1 MYLLKLSPEK
11 KIEVYYFNVAVLFV
25 VKKWIPEGDS
35 YTEVRVGCSS
45 SCLRVEIADCS
56 LSEGVKDG
64 KTNMFLPQKL

>member
-1 MYLLKLSPEK
+1 M
-11 KIEVYYFNVAVLFV
+11 

-64 KTNMFLPQKL
+64 KTNMFLPQKVYLRVLSIYLSILVHPH

>member
-1 MYLLKLSPEK
+1 M
-11 KIEVYYFNVAVLFV
+11 

-56 LSEGVKDG
+56 LSEGGWKGWKDKHVFTPKG
-64 KTNMFLPQKL
+64 IAEGPVYLSIYFGAPALIL

>member
-1 MYLLKLSPEK
+1 M
-11 KIEVYYFNVAVLFV
+11 
-25 VKKWIPEGDS
+25 VKKWVPEGDS

-64 KTNMFLPQKL
+64 KTNMFLPQKV

>member
-11 KIEVYYFNVAVLFV
+11 MIEVYYLMLLYFFV

-64 KTNMFLPQKL
+64 KTNIFLPQKA

>member
-1 MYLLKLSPEK
+1 M
-11 KIEVYYFNVAVLFV
+11 

-64 KTNMFLPQKL
+64 KTNVFTPKGIAEGPVYLSIYFGAPALIL